1 MCCIRLIRRR
11 EERVVIVEVYKKDQS
26 AVLQGGQQMMI
37 RMVGV
42 LFCVQLSQF
51 DKWYNSSSSSG
62 N

>member
-1 MCCIRLIRRR
+1 MLYKANP
-11 EERVVIVEVYKKDQS
+11 EEGGKSIVIVEVYKKDQS

-42 LFCVQLSQF
+42 LFCVRLSQF
-51 DKWYNSSSSSG
+51 DKWYYSINSRG

>member
-1 MCCIRLIRRR
+1 MLYKANP
-11 EERVVIVEVYKKDQS
+11 EEGGKSIVIVEVYKKDQS

-51 DKWYNSSSSSG
+51 DKWYNSNSSSG

>member
-1 MCCIRLIRRR
+1 VLYKANP
-11 EERVVIVEVYKKDQS
+11 EEGGKSIVIVEVYKKDQS

-51 DKWYNSSSSSG
+51 DKWYNSSSSSA